1 MDLTNKT
8 IKIVKMEA
16 HYAPSRTIATVEI
29 TSELSPDVQQLHASF
44 TVLLDKM
51 YMTSKDI
58 ALIDAVKTKLEL
70 LP

>member
-8 IKIVKMEA
+8 INVVKMEG
-16 HYAPSRTIATVEI
+16 HYSPSHTVATVEI
-29 TSELSPDVQQLHASF
+29 TSELNSDVQQLHASF
-44 TVLLDKM
+44 TVRLDKM
-51 YMTSKDI
+51 YMSSKDI

>member
-8 IKIVKMEA
+8 IKVVKMEG
-16 HYAPSRTIATVEI
+16 HYNPSHTTAIVEV

-44 TVLLDKM
+44 TVRLDKM
-51 YMTSKDI
+51 YLSSKDI
-58 ALIDAVKTKLEL
+58 ALIDAVKSKLEQ